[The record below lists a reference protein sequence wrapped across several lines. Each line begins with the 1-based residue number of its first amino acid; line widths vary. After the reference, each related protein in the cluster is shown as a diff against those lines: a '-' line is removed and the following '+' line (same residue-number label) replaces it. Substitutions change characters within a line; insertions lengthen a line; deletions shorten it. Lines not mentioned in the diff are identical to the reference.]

1 MDSADAYDGYLRQ
14 SANPDKDSAEAQ
26 TAAKE
31 ARHAMV
37 CVYLTAIIQL
47 SHILEPAARDRLA
60 RIALVH
66 IERARAVEEMLL
78 RMAQQGTLRHKVT
91 EEALIGL
98 LREIS
103 GEETKETKII
113 YRRRYCEDDDI

>member
-31 ARHAMV
+31 ARHAM
-37 CVYLTAIIQL
+37 L